1 MEDCITSTSMQ
12 RRDDENAGTISSSVG
27 NHIALEEEEEDLH
40 YEGHRKNLYGWFSC
54 RPSCLQWLNNPKGY
68 LLCLCFFLFGQ
79 GMAVN
84 GLVYLVITN
93 LERRFNLTSVQSA
106 FISSIYDFCFM
117 FIVIFVTY
125 FGERA
130 HKPRILGI
138 GAFIFAFGS
147 VVFTLPH
154 FLTGP
159 YNFEGAEFDTCQY
172 NRTEPDIC
180 SDDDN
185 NEDLRKY
192 YAVFIIAQGLHA
204 LGASAI
210 FTLGLT
216 YIDDNSPQ
224 GTAAI
229 HTGKILVCIILK
241 DFETWYQKR
250 MNSP

>member
-1 MEDCITSTSMQ
+1 MEDCVDSTSIQ
-12 RRDDENAGTISSSVG
+12 RKHDDDGNAGTISGVSDRKD
-27 NHIALEEEEEDLH
+27 LEEKEENFDDEDLSRH
-40 YEGHRKNLYGWFSC
+40 DRNNLYGWFLC
-54 RPSCLQWLNNPKGY
+54 RPSCLQWLNNPRGF
-68 LLCLCFFLFGQ
+68 LFCLCFFLFGQ

-106 FISSIYDFCFM
+106 FISSTYDFFFM

-138 GAFIFAFGS
+138 GAFIFACGS
-147 VVFTLPH
+147 IVFTLPH

-159 YNFEGAEFDTCQY
+159 YNFEGAEFDTCQF
-172 NRTEPDIC
+172 NRTEPDLC
-180 SDDDN
+180 SDDAKSEN
-185 NEDLRKY
+185 LRKY

-216 YIDDNSPQ
+216 YIDDNSPP

-229 HTGKILVCIILK
+229 HTGKSN
-241 DFETWYQKR
+241 FSYQFVGL
-250 MNSP
+250 